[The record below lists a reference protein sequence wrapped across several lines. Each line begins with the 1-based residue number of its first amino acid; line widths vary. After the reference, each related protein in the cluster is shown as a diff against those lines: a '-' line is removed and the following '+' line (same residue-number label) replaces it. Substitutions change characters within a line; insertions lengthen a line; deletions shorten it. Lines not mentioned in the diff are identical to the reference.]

1 MIGNFK
7 SGIDIQVKSYVET
20 PSGKDASYENFP
32 VGSLLISAK
41 LRSHVK
47 TFYHFARVIDDI
59 ADDPDLHPE
68 EKIRRLIGF
77 EDAIEGN
84 NSADTAYLSGHRMRV
99 SLLDTNI
106 APQHCLD
113 LIKAFKQDAEKDR
126 YNSWGEL
133 VRYCQLSAAPVGRYL
148 LDLHKAPI
156 DAYEASDCLCIAL
169 QILNHIQDCKEDFI
183 ALNRV
188 YIPNDNFSDEIS
200 VDDLLKAQH
209 SSPELRKT
217 LDLMLDKTKD
227 LLDKARYLPFQ
238 LESQRLAMESQ
249 VIIYIADCLVN
260 KLKKKDPLSIKV
272 KLSKFQYLMCFILGV
287 SGVLFNKVKYS

>member
-77 EDAIEGN
+77 EDAIAGN
-84 NSADTAYLSGHRMRV
+84 NIADTAYLSGHRMRV

-126 YNSWGEL
+126 YSSWGEL

-148 LDLHKAPI
+148 LDLHKSSI
-156 DAYEASDCLCIAL
+156 DAYEASDFKPA
-169 QILNHIQDCKEDFI
+169 
-183 ALNRV
+183 
-188 YIPNDNFSDEIS
+188 
-200 VDDLLKAQH
+200 LLK
-209 SSPELRKT
+209 RKDT
-217 LDLMLDKTKD
+217 
-227 LLDKARYLPFQ
+227 
-238 LESQRLAMESQ
+238 
-249 VIIYIADCLVN
+249 
-260 KLKKKDPLSIKV
+260 
-272 KLSKFQYLMCFILGV
+272 
-287 SGVLFNKVKYS
+287 